1 MATFKLRRF
10 ASADALKTIQES
22 YLLDLLSPHETYF
35 KRRGVDLAAA
45 KSKGMDYAAL
55 VNVLLNPDDEIP
67 KGLVDSLYFV
77 HEMSTA
83 EAMDE
88 MLDDIGKM
96 PAGSRVALDLKPE
109 PTPADV
115 AVQVWLKDRGFLE
128 RKHAERSL
136 LQPRSFVYF
145 QAAKPPARPF
155 RSPTA
160 KTLAALGKDLGDWF
174 AEKKRGR
181 QVRVFAY
188 PKPDGVWF
196 LVRHG
201 EPYKRE
207 GAIDKGK
214 SSSVYY
220 RPEKHDVLVYD
231 PTLGEFRVNAAS
243 KGEKTLYREKFG
255 LHLFGD
261 EDHFPDTGKYT
272 LEPLRTDG
280 EASLVCTD
288 IDGMEWIRLKEIWY
302 YWGGSEGELEIRKA
316 KDIFASL
323 RERKGAL
330 PRKVRIIKA
339 GFLVK
344 FDDCKTPRTVS
355 IRPPNIA
362 QYTRDDDST
371 VVEAWL
377 ANRGFTSEPVPK
389 GKREKAKLS
398 VAST

>member
-10 ASADALKTIQES
+10 ASVDALKTIQES

-45 KSKGMDYAAL
+45 KSGGIDYDAL
-55 VNVLLNPDDEIP
+55 VDVLANPDGSIP
-67 KGLVDSLYFV
+67 KELVDSLYYV
-77 HEMSTA
+77 HEMSTT
-83 EAMDE
+83 EAMDD
-88 MLDDIGKM
+88 MLDEIGKM
-96 PAGSRVALDLKPE
+96 PAKNRITLDLKPE

-115 AVQVWLKDRGFLE
+115 AVQVWLRDEGLLR
-128 RKHAERSL
+128 RKHAEHSVR
-136 LQPRSFVYF
+136 QPRSFEYF
-145 QAAKPPARPF
+145 QAAKAPRKPF
-155 RSPTA
+155 RSPSA
-160 KTLAALGKDLGDWF
+160 KTLAALEKDLGDWF
-174 AEKKRGR
+174 IEKKRGR
-181 QVRVFAY
+181 EVRVFAFVQ
-188 PKPDGVWF
+188 PDGVWF

-201 EPYKRE
+201 DPYTRQ
-207 GAIDKGK
+207 GAIDKGE
-214 SSSVYY
+214 SSSVYF

-231 PTLGEFRVNAAS
+231 VALGELRANAAS

-261 EDHFPDTGKYT
+261 ENHFPNTGKYT

-288 IDGMEWIRLKEIWY
+288 VDGMEWVKLKEIWY
-302 YWGGSEGELEIRKA
+302 YWGGSESELEIRKA
-316 KDIFASL
+316 KDVFAALSL
-323 RERKGAL
+323 RKRTI
-330 PRKVRIIKA
+330 PQRVRIAKA
-339 GFLVK
+339 SFLVK
-344 FDDCKTPRTVS
+344 FEDCKTTRTVS

-362 QYTRDDDST
+362 QYTRDDDGT

-377 ANRGFTSEPVPK
+377 AKRGFTSEPVPK